1 MWIDVLTPKQAR
13 LLGSI
18 AQELRDLGYR
28 TIVTA
33 RDYDYTVA
41 TLRRMGI
48 EFRAIGGYAYGLKEK
63 LVAEAK
69 RVIELVEALE
79 DFDAAIAFPNPVA
92 ARIAFGL
99 AKPFIAL
106 TDSPHSVA
114 PSRLSL
120 PLAKAVVTSVCI
132 PQYEIRKYIYRD
144 GVIIEQFRGVDEVQW
159 LKDYEPNENEVRDL
173 GLEPYSYIVVRPPE
187 IRASYYTFEDMREE
201 IASIVSAAIDMGL
214 KVVYMPRYEKDPILE
229 KFSDRKEVVVPS
241 KGVGVEGPALAYYAV
256 AVVTG
261 GSTLAREAAL
271 MGTLGISLFPRQ
283 LYVNKCIMDFGFPL
297 KHVKC
302 AEEAVSLI
310 REAVRDPEK
319 HKERARWLLY
329 SLETPMSALLRVLHE
344 LGI

>member
-1 MWIDVLTPKQAR
+1 MQ
-13 LLGSI
+13 GF
-18 AQELRDLGYR
+18 GYN

-48 EFRAIGGYAYGLKEK
+48 EFRAIGGYAHGLREK
-63 LVAEAK
+63 LIAEAK
-69 RVIELVEALE
+69 RMIELVKTLE

-99 AKPFIAL
+99 AKPFIVL
-106 TDSPHSVA
+106 TDSPHSIA

-120 PLAKAVVTSVCI
+120 PLAKAVVASVCI

-159 LKDYEPNENEVRDL
+159 LKDYEPSESEIQDL

-187 IRASYYTFEDMREE
+187 VRASYYTFKDIHGE
-201 IASIVSAAIDMGL
+201 IVSIVSAAMGMGL
-214 KVVYMPRYEKDPILE
+214 KVVYMPRYEKDLILE
-229 KFSDRKEVVVPS
+229 KFGNRKEIVVPS
-241 KGVGVEGPALAYYAV
+241 RNTGVEGPALAYYAV

-261 GSTLAREAAL
+261 GGTLAREAAL

-283 LYVNKCIMDFGFPL
+283 LYVNKCITDFGFPL

-302 AEEAVSLI
+302 AEEAISLI
-310 REAVRDPEK
+310 REAVRDPERY
-319 HKERARWLLY
+319 KERARWLLY

>member
-1 MWIDVLTPKQAR
+1 
-13 LLGSI
+13 
-18 AQELRDLGYR
+18 
-28 TIVTA
+28 
-33 RDYDYTVA
+33 
-41 TLRRMGI
+41 MGI
-48 EFRAIGGYAYGLKEK
+48 EFKVVGSYAYGLKDK

-69 RVIELVEALE
+69 RVIELVETLQ
-79 DFDAAIAFPNPVA
+79 DFDSAIAFPNPVA

-99 AKPFIAL
+99 SKPFIAL

-120 PLAKAVVTSVCI
+120 PLARAVVTSVCI
-132 PQYEIRKYIYRD
+132 PQYEIRKYIYRN
-144 GVIIEQFRGVDEVQW
+144 GVVIEQFRGVDEVQW
-159 LKDYEPNENEVRDL
+159 LKDFEPDENVVKDL

-187 IRASYYTFEDMREE
+187 IRASYYTFEDIHEE

-214 KVVYMPRYEKDPILE
+214 KVVYLPRYEKDLVLE
-229 KFSDRKEVVVPS
+229 RFSDRKEVIVPS
-241 KGVGVEGPALAYYAV
+241 RSVGVEGPVLAYYAV

-283 LYVNKCIMDFGFPL
+283 LYVNKCVMDFGFPL
-297 KHVKC
+297 KHAKC
-302 AEEAVSLI
+302 AEEAIPLI
-310 REAVRDPEK
+310 REALRDPERY
-319 HKERARWLLY
+319 KERARWLLY